1 VLALL
6 SGPSS
11 ETLVGEDVQEPVYGA
26 PARWIDGSQQQD
38 AAVDGLTTVLP
49 TEVLA
54 THLLEVI
61 KRNFPRIMTLR
72 ALRRLLDAMVQLT
85 DQSRS
90 EANRKML
97 DELIPD
103 KVPVDLLLSVLRLL
117 LDERVS
123 IRNLPVILE
132 AISEARAAN
141 ATPDLIADHVRQRL
155 GFQIVSGL
163 KRQDGTIP
171 LVQLSPE
178 WEDRFT
184 EFQILGDRGV
194 GEVALPPDLF
204 NQLANAMSEK
214 LASVA
219 ETGTVAAV
227 VTTQRRRRF
236 LRSVLASK
244 GIENQVLSFEELGLD
259 ARPALVGLVA
269 A

>member
-1 VLALL
+1 
-6 SGPSS
+6 
-11 ETLVGEDVQEPVYGA
+11 
-26 PARWIDGSQQQD
+26 
-38 AAVDGLTTVLP
+38 
-49 TEVLA
+49 
-54 THLLEVI
+54 
-61 KRNFPRIMTLR
+61 
-72 ALRRLLDAMVQLT
+72 
-85 DQSRS
+85 
-90 EANRKML
+90 
-97 DELIPD
+97 
-103 KVPVDLLLSVLRLL
+103 LRLL